1 MKNRTSYIVSIP
13 HREPTYELHSKAD
26 REEPYV
32 TQFEEVAESPEEAVE
47 FAIERFEQLAEES
60 LVRWKRVIDKQ
71 GITVLKKGIP
81 LSTL

>member
-1 MKNRTSYIVSIP
+1 MKSRTLYIVSIP

-32 TQFEEVAESPEEAVE
+32 TQFEVVAENPEEAEE
-47 FAIERFEQLAEES
+47 FAKERFEQLAEES
-60 LVRWKRVIDKQ
+60 LVRWHRVIDKQ

-81 LSTL
+81 LS

>member
-1 MKNRTSYIVSIP
+1 MKSRTLYSVSIP

-32 TQFEEVAESPEEAVE
+32 TQFEVVAESPEEAVE
-47 FAIERFEQLAEES
+47 FAKERFEQLAEES
-60 LVRWKRVIDKQ
+60 LVRWTRVIDKQ

-81 LSTL
+81 LS